1 MARSK
6 KSPKDTAKS
15 ESAPEAVITDA
26 VDAVQTETDD
36 GDPKT
41 TDIENSPSPAL
52 EPELADVR
60 ETSEAE
66 AETPAPEDEPKDN
79 PVEES
84 VDEKEVVAEEQA
96 SVDAPNLSE
105 PQAIVKKSGIVPML
119 LGGVI
124 CVGLGYA
131 GANFIKPDGW
141 PFPGASTDVLQN
153 RVSALEDQLTDSQ
166 TQVVQMAELID
177 TVRGEMSALTTSV
190 DAKIA
195 DINLDD
201 ALAPVEA
208 ALAAVDQRLT
218 AVEAAPVAEAIVSP
232 EATAAYERQL
242 TEMQTLLNNEVA
254 RLQEAKAAA
263 ETEEANA
270 TKASAISRLQEA
282 ITTGQPYDAVLKNLQ
297 IEVPAALIAP
307 AKQGV
312 ATLQDLAT
320 SFEDAADIAIVET
333 AKADVENQGWMD
345 RFLRTQLGL
354 RSLTPKD
361 GTSPDAILSRA
372 EQALRDNDLQT
383 ALTEIST
390 LPDVGQAVMADWVA
404 IAQTRLDVANAL
416 SAMLAQ

>member
-15 ESAPEAVITDA
+15 EGAPETVVTDA
-26 VDAVQTETDD
+26 VDAVQTETGD

-41 TDIENSPSPAL
+41 PDIENSPSPVP
-52 EPELADVR
+52 EPELADVS

-66 AETPAPEDEPKDN
+66 AKIPAPEDESKDTLA
-79 PVEES
+79 EES
-84 VDEKEVVAEEQA
+84 VDEKEVVAEAEG
-96 SVDAPNLSE
+96 STDTPNLIE
-105 PQAIVKKSGIVPML
+105 PQAIVQKRGFVPML
-119 LGGVI
+119 LGGVV

-141 PFPGASTDVLQN
+141 PFPGASTDVLQA
-153 RVSALEDQLTDSQ
+153 RVSALETQLADSQ
-166 TQVVQMAELID
+166 TQAVQMAELID
-177 TVRGEMSALTTSV
+177 TVRGEMSAVTTSV

-195 DINLDD
+195 DINLND

-242 TEMQTLLNNEVA
+242 TEMQTLLNSEVA
-254 RLQEAKAAA
+254 RLQDAKAAA
-263 ETEEANA
+263 ENEEANA
-270 TKASAISRLQEA
+270 AKASAISRLQEA
-282 ITTGQPYDAVLKNLQ
+282 ITTGQPYDAVLRDLQ
-297 IEVPAALIAP
+297 IDVPAALSVP
-307 AKQGV
+307 AVQGV
-312 ATLQDLAT
+312 ATLQDIAI
-320 SFEDAADIAIVET
+320 SFGEAADIAIVET
-333 AKADVENQGWMD
+333 AKTDGESQGWMD

-361 GTSPDAILSRA
+361 GTSPDAVLSRA
-372 EQALRDNDLQT
+372 EQAVRDNDLQA

-404 IAQTRLDVANAL
+404 MAQTRLDVTNAL

>member
-15 ESAPEAVITDA
+15 EGAPEAVVTDA
-26 VDAVQTETDD
+26 VDAVQTETGD
-36 GDPKT
+36 GDSQVLDVDAST
-41 TDIENSPSPAL
+41 PSAP
-52 EPELADVR
+52 EPEITDVS

-66 AETPAPEDEPKDN
+66 TEIPAPEDELKDN
-79 PVEES
+79 LAEES
-84 VDEKEVVAEEQA
+84 VDEKEVVAEAEG
-96 SVDAPNLSE
+96 SIDAPNLIE
-105 PQAIVKKSGIVPML
+105 PQAIVQKRGFVPQL

-131 GANFIKPDGW
+131 GANFIKPEGW
-141 PFPGASTDVLQN
+141 PFPGARTEVLQA
-153 RVSALEDQLTDSQ
+153 RVSALEAQLTDSQ
-166 TQVVQMAELID
+166 TQAVQMVELID
-177 TVRGEMSALTTSV
+177 TVRGEMSAVTTSV
-190 DAKIA
+190 DAKIS

-242 TEMQTLLNNEVA
+242 TEMQTLLNSEVA
-254 RLQEAKAAA
+254 RLQDAKAAA
-263 ETEEANA
+263 ENEEANA
-270 TKASAISRLQEA
+270 AKASAISRLQEA

-297 IEVPAALIAP
+297 IDVPAALSAP
-307 AKQGV
+307 AAQGV
-312 ATLQDLAT
+312 ATLQDIAI
-320 SFEDAADIAIVET
+320 SFGEAADIAIVET
-333 AKADVENQGWMD
+333 AKTDAESQGWMD

-361 GTSPDAILSRA
+361 GTSPDAVLSRA
-372 EQALRDNDLQT
+372 EQAVRDNDLQS

-404 IAQTRLDVANAL
+404 MAQTRLDVTNAL